1 MDVEGL
7 DLPELSTS
15 VNLVVAIVT
24 VAVGLLNCF
33 FGYRIF
39 KFMVGLFGFALGA
52 LAGALI
58 AGAVTDG
65 QLLWVAL
72 AMLIGGMV
80 GAGLMLLLYF
90 VGVFAAGAAVGAVLV
105 TAIGAGL
112 DVTMPPVV
120 VIVVAIVV
128 GIIAL
133 ILQRVVIILSTAFSG
148 AWAAVMGGAWL
159 AVGRDLSL
167 VDLVG
172 QPNAWQRADVPVP
185 VVLVVWAV
193 LGIIGTV
200 VQFRTTEDKPA
211 PAPPPEGGTR

>member
-1 MDVEGL
+1 MDVDGIS
-7 DLPELSTS
+7 LPELGSGAT
-15 VNLVVAIVT
+15 LVFGIVT

-52 LAGALI
+52 FAGALI

-72 AMLIGGMV
+72 AALIGGML
-80 GAGLMLLLYF
+80 GAGLMLLFYF
-90 VGVFAAGAAVGAVLV
+90 VGVFVAGAAVGAVLV
-105 TAIGAGL
+105 GAIGAGL

-120 VIVVAIVV
+120 VIIVAIVV

-148 AWAAVMGGAWL
+148 AWAAVMGGVWL

-172 QPNAWQRADVPVP
+172 RPNAWQQADVPVA
-185 VVLVVWAV
+185 VVLIAWVV
-193 LGIIGTV
+193 LGIVGTV
-200 VQFRTTEDKPA
+200 VQFGTTEDKTA
-211 PAPPPEGGTR
+211 PAPPAEGGTP